1 MDCRTRYGPK
11 GLEQQL
17 MNTLVIDGS
26 QGEGG
31 GQILRS
37 ALSLSVLQQRPIR
50 IERIRAGRAKP
61 GLMRQ
66 HLMCVKA
73 AAAISAADVRGA
85 EPGSTTLDFTPN
97 VLVGGSHHFAI
108 GTAGS
113 AMLVLQTVLPPLLRA
128 DAPSRITIEG
138 GTHNMLAPS
147 TSFIA
152 RCFLPLLARMGADVA
167 LEVERVGL
175 FPAGGGR
182 IVATIRPSSLRPI
195 ALEERGERRG
205 IGAEALVAAV
215 PEHVALREI
224 TRIADRFHLRREH
237 ISHVNLGNRTGP
249 GNVLSVWAEHDHV
262 SELAT
267 AYGERGVSAETV
279 ADRAAD
285 ALQAWIDS
293 GAVVGEHL
301 ADQLLLPMLLAGGGR
316 FVCGEVSGHLAT
328 NAALIRRFDA
338 AAVTIEAFGAGTHR
352 VDVAA
357 TETWSIECG
366 KSSRIGAPEPG
377 CVDAG

>member
-1 MDCRTRYGPK
+1 MD
-11 GLEQQL
+11 
-17 MNTLVIDGS
+17 TLTIDGS
-26 QGEGG
+26 HGEGG

-37 ALSLSVLQQRPIR
+37 ALSLAILQQRPIR

-66 HLMCVKA
+66 HLVCVKA

-85 EPGSTTLDFTPN
+85 ELGSTLLEFTPN
-97 VLVGGSHHFAI
+97 ALVGGAQHFAI

-113 AMLVLQTVLPPLLRA
+113 AMLVLQTVLPPLLLA

-147 TSFIA
+147 ATFIA
-152 RCFLPLLARMGADVA
+152 RCFLPLLRRMGAQVE

-182 IVATIRPSSLRPI
+182 IVASVRPSTLTPI
-195 ALEERGERRG
+195 ALDARGERRE
-205 IGAEALVAAV
+205 IGAEALVAGV

-224 TRIADRFHLRREH
+224 TRIADRFRLRREH
-237 ISHVNLGNRTGP
+237 ITHRDLGRSTGP
-249 GNVLSVWAEHDHV
+249 GNVLSVWAEAEAV
-262 SELAT
+262 SELVT
-267 AYGERGVSAETV
+267 AYGERGVSAEAV

-285 ALQAWIDS
+285 ALQAWLDS
-293 GAVVGEHL
+293 AAVVGEHL
-301 ADQLLLPMLLAGGGR
+301 ADQLLLPMLLAGGGS

-328 NAALIRRFDA
+328 NAELIRRFGA
-338 AAVTIEAFGAGTHR
+338 ASIAITPGADGTHR
-352 VDVAA
+352 VEVA
-357 TETWSIECG
+357 
-366 KSSRIGAPEPG
+366 
-377 CVDAG
+377 

>member
-1 MDCRTRYGPK
+1 MTALRGEEQEFMD
-11 GLEQQL
+11 
-17 MNTLVIDGS
+17 TLTIDGS

-37 ALSLSVLQQRPIR
+37 ALSLAILQQRPIR

-66 HLMCVKA
+66 HLVCVKA

-85 EPGSTTLDFTPN
+85 ELGSTTLEFTPH

-128 DAPSRITIEG
+128 EAPSRVTIEG

-147 TSFIA
+147 ATFIA
-152 RCFLPLLARMGADVA
+152 QCFLPVLRRMGAQVQ
-167 LEVERVGL
+167 LETERVGL

-182 IVATIRPSSLRPI
+182 IVATIRPSTLTPI
-195 ALEERGERRG
+195 ALEARGERCG
-205 IGAEALVAAV
+205 IGAQALVAGV

-224 TRIADRFHLRREH
+224 TRVADRFKLRREH
-237 ISHVNLGNRTGP
+237 ISHIDLGRSTGP
-249 GNVLSVWAEHDHV
+249 GNVLSVWAEYEHA
-262 SELAT
+262 SELVT

-285 ALQAWIDS
+285 ELQIWIDS

-301 ADQLLLPMLLAGGGR
+301 ADQLLLPMLLAGGGS

-328 NAALIRRFDA
+328 NAELIRRF
-338 AAVTIEAFGAGTHR
+338 GAGAIAITPGANRTHR
-352 VDVAA
+352 VEVA
-357 TETWSIECG
+357 
-366 KSSRIGAPEPG
+366 
-377 CVDAG
+377 

>member
-1 MDCRTRYGPK
+1 MDS
-11 GLEQQL
+11 LI
-17 MNTLVIDGS
+17 IDGS

-37 ALSLSVLQQRPIR
+37 ALSLAVLQQRPIR

-66 HLMCVKA
+66 HLVCVKA
-73 AAAISAADVRGA
+73 AAAISAADVRGDA
-85 EPGSTTLDFTPN
+85 LGSTTLEFTPN

-147 TSFIA
+147 ASFIA
-152 RCFLPLLARMGADVA
+152 RCFLPLIRRMGAQVQ

-182 IVATIRPSSLRPI
+182 VVATIHPSTLAPI
-195 ALEERGERRG
+195 ALESRGERRG
-205 IGAEALVAAV
+205 IGAQALVAAV

-224 TRIADRFHLRREH
+224 TRVADRFKLRREH
-237 ISHVNLGNRTGP
+237 ITHVDLGNRTGP
-249 GNVLSVWAEHDHV
+249 GNVLSVWVEYDQV
-262 SELAT
+262 SELVT

-285 ALQAWIDS
+285 ALQDWIDS
-293 GAVVGEHL
+293 EAVVGEHL
-301 ADQLLLPMLLAGGGR
+301 ADQLLLPMQLAGGGS
-316 FVCGEVSGHLAT
+316 FVCGEMSGHLET
-328 NAALIRRFDA
+328 NAELIRRFDA
-338 AAVTIEAFGAGTHR
+338 ATIEIATCGPRTHR
-352 VDVAA
+352 VVV
-357 TETWSIECG
+357 T
-366 KSSRIGAPEPG
+366 
-377 CVDAG
+377 